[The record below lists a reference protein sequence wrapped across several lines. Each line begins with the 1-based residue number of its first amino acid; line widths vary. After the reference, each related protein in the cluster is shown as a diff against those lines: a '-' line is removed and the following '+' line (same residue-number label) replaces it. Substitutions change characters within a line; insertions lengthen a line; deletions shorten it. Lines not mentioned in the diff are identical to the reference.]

1 MDINTGVHHDFK
13 TVNSD
18 YGQDWFN
25 TEAKNLSEL
34 GDNELKL
41 KRLEKSLKGMRRLE
55 KRKQTESEII
65 DEETKALNE
74 KLKYNK
80 NAIIA
85 KKFPFKA
92 DEFKYPN
99 ENRPEPTNLYITNN
113 DIYGSQK
120 PNQLELPGIFIFLKL
135 FYLFNL
141 EKFFPMDCQFTKDF
155 SFNMYKN
162 NSLNTKVTRS
172 KAHKNL
178 DTVI

>member
-1 MDINTGVHHDFK
+1 MEIKPGTHHDYK

-25 TEAKNLSEL
+25 HDAKNLTEL
-34 GDNELKL
+34 GENELKL

-55 KRKQTESEII
+55 KRNQMQDENI
-65 DEETKALNE
+65 DEDLNE
-74 KLKYNK
+74 KLKYDK

-99 ENRPEPTNLYITNN
+99 ENRPEPTNLYNTNN

-120 PNQLELPGIFIFLKL
+120 PNQLELPGN
-135 FYLFNL
+135 Y
-141 EKFFPMDCQFTKDF
+141 
-155 SFNMYKN
+155 Y
-162 NSLNTKVTRS
+162 
-172 KAHKNL
+172 
-178 DTVI
+178 

>member
-1 MDINTGVHHDFK
+1 MEIGCKTHHDYK
-13 TVNSD
+13 TINSD

-25 TEAKNLSEL
+25 KDAISLTEL
-34 GDNELKL
+34 GETELKL

-55 KRKQTESEII
+55 KKNQMEQEKEKI
-65 DEETKALNE
+65 DEETKEINE
-74 KLKYNK
+74 KLKYDK

-120 PNQLELPGIFIFLKL
+120 PNQLELPG
-135 FYLFNL
+135 NL
-141 EKFFPMDCQFTKDF
+141 
-155 SFNMYKN
+155 YYII
-162 NSLNTKVTRS
+162 L
-172 KAHKNL
+172 
-178 DTVI
+178 